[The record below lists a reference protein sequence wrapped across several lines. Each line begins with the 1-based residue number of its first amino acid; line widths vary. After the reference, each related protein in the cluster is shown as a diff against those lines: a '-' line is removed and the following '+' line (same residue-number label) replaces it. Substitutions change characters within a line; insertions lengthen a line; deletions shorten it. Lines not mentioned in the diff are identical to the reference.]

1 MQRRNLLPLIFGVLL
16 AMAPIYAAGP
26 AVHFLASGAIDA
38 KAVLPAPPEPGSL
51 AARADLE
58 TVLQV
63 QASRTPAEVAWARF
77 IVKDQPFYY
86 VNVLGPWFT
95 KENLPATAAFLQ
107 AVTGDLAAVSNG
119 AKDLFAR
126 PRPPYVDA
134 AVHPCVEIPASA
146 SYPSGHTMRAF
157 VWAAV
162 LGEIFPDRQVEL
174 SAWAHQVAWGR
185 VMGGVHFPTDLMGG
199 RILAE
204 AVVEALRKNP
214 AYRADIEKCRAEV
227 APFLLKKAA

>member
-1 MQRRNLLPLIFGVLL
+1 MKRLNLLPLFFGALL
-16 AMAPIYAAGP
+16 VTVS
-26 AVHFLASGAIDA
+26 VHGAETVVGFLAPGTIDA
-38 KAVLPAPPEPGSL
+38 KAVLPPPPAPGSL

-58 TVLQV
+58 TVLQL
-63 QASRTPAEVAWARF
+63 QASRTPAEVAWARS
-77 IVKDQPFYY
+77 IVKDQPFYF

-95 KENLPATAAFLQ
+95 KENLPVTAAFLKS
-107 AVTGDLAAVSNG
+107 VTGDLAAVSNG
-119 AKDLFAR
+119 AKDQFAR
-126 PRPPYVDA
+126 TRPPYVDA
-134 AVHPCVEIPASA
+134 AVHPCVEIPTSA

-162 LGEIFPDRQVEL
+162 LGEIFPDRQAEL
-174 SAWAHQVAWGR
+174 NTWAHQVAWGR